1 MGSQRVAHDS
11 VTKQQQMCYIKK
23 NLTRKEKKQSKTN
36 PTMHIQLWH
45 NHTENSVKY
54 PKFLI
59 GSIHRRV
66 RGLKNNHF

>member
-45 NHTENSVKY
+45 NHTENQQRATKKHTEKILY
-54 PKFLI
+54 YI
-59 GSIHRRV
+59 QQ
-66 RGLKNNHF
+66 NYC